1 VVVVA
6 EEEEEEATIIIDAVA
21 VVVVVVREIV
31 MEAAMPSFPVLKLVQ
46 SNVVAV
52 VQRLLVAEVED
63 EVGVEVGVV
72 VDEDGVVQQ

>member
-1 VVVVA
+1 MVVA
-6 EEEEEEATIIIDAVA
+6 EATIIIDAVA
-21 VVVVVVREIV
+21 VVVVVGEIIV

-46 SNVVAV
+46 SNVVVV

-63 EVGVEVGVV
+63 EVEVGVM